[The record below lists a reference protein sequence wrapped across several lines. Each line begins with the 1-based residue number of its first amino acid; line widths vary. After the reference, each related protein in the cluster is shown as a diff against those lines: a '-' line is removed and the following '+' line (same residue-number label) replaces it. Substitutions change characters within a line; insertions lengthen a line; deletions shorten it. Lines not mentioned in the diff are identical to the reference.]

1 MAIYRRFRVQQKYV
15 NGKPTEEYRLGVEID
30 STDYNS
36 LEECNRGSECT
47 ELEYRWVDMESA
59 DDYIC
64 DGTNKYKKQMKQQKC
79 VTEEAWTNVYPYEY
93 QKGELI
99 EHDSV
104 DCGYDPSVEY
114 HIYGA
119 TDGHGSITISPSKE
133 YYSSADV
140 VTITALPSTD
150 YIFSC
155 YNYGGNMTYGRV
167 AYNSVLSLTMSHN
180 WYVSAAFVYG
190 VSSTGSLFYL
200 YSDDTHS
207 WYDWSKSTLSKDDNT
222 GWKASVIIDYSG
234 VIQTISSTAFRNHTY
249 LTEIILPNCSYIG
262 SYAFQS
268 CYSLTSINLPNCL
281 SVDSCGFDGCSSL
294 TSVNLTNC
302 SYIGRYA
309 FAYCSALKSIDLP
322 NCTYVSREAF
332 YVCEALTSISLPLC
346 EYVGFEA
353 FAHCHSLSSIN
364 LPNCSYV
371 ESDVFYDCSV
381 LKTIR
386 LPKVTYFKSAAL
398 GDTSIQT
405 LYMDQITSVPLGRDP
420 FSGYLGYLKSIFIP
434 CSLLNDFT
442 THSIWSKYSSYYVCA
457 SETKDI
463 LTATDGGGTIT
474 LDPEGGIY
482 TSGTTVNIGYKEKYG
497 YEFNHFQYG
506 STSAYGSTVLSE
518 NFSLVMN
525 QNWYVSAAFSISA
538 SLGTLYYS
546 YWNSTESWYVWALS
560 RFTKYN
566 NNGSNAD
573 TIIDYSGVIKT
584 LPTSAFR
591 LCSDLTT
598 ISLPNCSY
606 IGSYAFYS
614 TALVSVNLPKCI
626 TVDSFAFQKCR
637 WLKYIDL
644 TSCEYIA
651 RTAFNSCTDL
661 QSINLPNCI
670 FISYFAFA
678 DCTSLTSISLPLCEF
693 IDYDAFE
700 TCYALKSVDLPNCT
714 YVSRGAFFDCKN
726 LINVKLPKVTYI
738 GHNAF
743 TNTRIETLYMNQIT
757 SVPSGGDPF
766 GSTFSY
772 LKSIIIPCSL
782 INDFTIN
789 SIWSKYSSYFVCDS
803 QESDLKE
810 IFTATDGG
818 GTITLDPEGGK
829 YYSGTTVNIGYS
841 ANPGYVFSY
850 LQYGSTP
857 AYGSTVLNESFSLVM
872 SQNWYVSVNFDYG
885 TASSGSLYYS
895 YNTGSESWY
904 DWSKSTLSKGDN
916 NGDGASI
923 IIDYGGIV
931 QIIPSSAFSPHSYL
945 TKIVFPNC
953 TYVNVSAFEK
963 CSVLSSISLPNCSY
977 IGSYAFYSCYSL
989 PSIDLPNCSY
999 VGSYAFNECL
1009 NLTSIN
1015 LPLCS
1020 YVGAGAFGRC
1030 TSLLSIDLPN
1040 CTSVG
1045 SYAFQSCYS
1054 LTSIDLPLCS
1064 YVGAETFES
1073 CSVLTS
1079 INLPNCTYV
1088 SYAAF
1093 DYCLTLTS
1101 IDLPLCSYVGSYVF
1115 FNCQKLTSIILPL
1128 CEFIGG
1134 SAFAHCSILPSIDL
1148 PNCSLISYFAFGYC
1162 ESLTSISLPNCTYVS
1177 DYAFT
1182 HCSLLKSIYLPLCSY
1197 VCRYAFE
1204 YCRSLTSVNLPK
1216 VTYFGSHVFESA
1228 PVEIL
1233 YMDQITSVPSGD
1245 DPSINS
1251 SYIKSIF
1258 IPCSLLDSF
1267 VSHSIWSRFSSYFV
1281 CV

>member
-1 MAIYRRFRVQQKYV
+1 MAIYRRFRVQRKYV

-36 LEECNRGSECT
+36 LEECNRGSDCT

-99 EHDSV
+99 EQNSI
-104 DCGYDPSVEY
+104 DCGYEPSTEY
-114 HIYGA
+114 HIYGT

-133 YYSSADV
+133 YYSSTDV
-140 VTITALPSTD
+140 VTITALPSID
-150 YIFSC
+150 YAFSC
-155 YNYGGNMTYGRV
+155 YNYGGNMTYGSV

-180 WYVSAAFVYG
+180 WYVSATFVYG
-190 VSSTGSLFYL
+190 VSSVGSLFYL

-234 VIQTISSTAFRNHTY
+234 VIQTISKTAFDNHAY
-249 LTEIILPNCSYIG
+249 LTEIVLPNCSYIG

-268 CYSLTSINLPNCL
+268 CYSLTSIDLPNCL
-281 SVDSCGFDGCSSL
+281 SVDSCGFDDCSSL
-294 TSVNLTNC
+294 TSVNLPNC

-309 FAYCSALKSIDLP
+309 FATCLSLTSIDLP

-332 YVCEALTSISLPLC
+332 YACEPLTSISLPLC

-353 FAHCHSLSSIN
+353 FAHCHSLPSIN

-371 ESDVFYDCSV
+371 TGQAFMDCSA
-381 LKTIR
+381 LRTIR
-386 LPKVTYFKSAAL
+386 LPKVTYFEKAAFEY
-398 GDTSIQT
+398 TSIQT
-405 LYMDQITSVPLGRDP
+405 LYMDQITSVPSGRDP

-442 THSIWSKYSSYYVCA
+442 NHSIWSKYSSYYVCA
-457 SETKDI
+457 SETKEI

-474 LDPEGGIY
+474 LNPEGGIY

-525 QNWYVSAAFSISA
+525 QNWYVSAAFSISV

-546 YWNSTESWYVWALS
+546 YWNSTESWYVWPLS

-566 NNGSNAD
+566 NNGSNAWK
-573 TIIDYSGVIKT
+573 IIDYSGVIKT

-591 LCSDLTT
+591 LCSELTT

-606 IGSYAFYS
+606 IGSNAFFS
-614 TALVSVNLPKCI
+614 AGLVSVNLPKCI
-626 TVDSFAFQKCR
+626 TVGSFAFQKCK

-670 FISYFAFA
+670 FISYFAFGY
-678 DCTSLTSISLPLCEF
+678 CPSLSSISLPLCEF

-700 TCYALKSVDLPNCT
+700 SCYALKSVDLPNCT
-714 YVSRGAFFDCKN
+714 YVSHGAFNDCKN

-738 GHNAF
+738 GDGAF
-743 TNTRIETLYMNQIT
+743 ANTNIETLYMNHIT
-757 SVPSGGDPF
+757 SVPSGGNPF
-766 GSTFSY
+766 GSTFSN

-789 SIWSKYSSYFVCDS
+789 SIWSKYISYYVCDGE
-803 QESDLKE
+803 ESNIKE

-818 GTITLDPEGGK
+818 GVVTLDPEGGK

-850 LQYGSTP
+850 FQYGKTP

-872 SQNWYVSVNFDYG
+872 NQNWYVSVNFDYG
-885 TASSGSLYYS
+885 TINSKILYYS
-895 YNTGSESWY
+895 YIDGTESWY
-904 DWSKSTLSKGDN
+904 EWFGSMLTKNDN
-916 NGDGASI
+916 NGSNART
-923 IIDYGGIV
+923 IIDYGSVIKF
-931 QIIPSSAFSPHSYL
+931 IPISAFISHSYL
-945 TKIVFPNC
+945 RKIDFPLC
-953 TYVNVSAFEK
+953 SYVSSFAFDDCDSLVSIGLPLCEYVGDAAFIG
-963 CSVLSSISLPNCSY
+963 CSVLSSISLPNCSFV
-977 IGSYAFYSCYSL
+977 GDRAFAVCHSL
-989 PSIDLPNCSY
+989 SSIVLPNCSY
-999 VGSYAFNECL
+999 IGASAFYWC
-1009 NLTSIN
+1009 
-1015 LPLCS
+1015 
-1020 YVGAGAFGRC
+1020 
-1030 TSLLSIDLPN
+1030 DK
-1040 CTSVG
+1040 
-1045 SYAFQSCYS
+1045 S

-1064 YVGAETFES
+1064 YIGSNAFEC
-1073 CSVLTS
+1073 CSSLTS
-1079 INLPNCTYV
+1079 IYLPLCSYV
-1088 SYAAF
+1088 GHAAF
-1093 DYCLTLTS
+1093 YFCRLLKS
-1101 IDLPLCSYVGSYVF
+1101 IDLPLCSYVGS
-1115 FNCQKLTSIILPL
+1115 
-1128 CEFIGG
+1128 
-1134 SAFAHCSILPSIDL
+1134 SAFQYCY
-1148 PNCSLISYFAFGYC
+1148 SLS
-1162 ESLTSISLPNCTYVS
+1162 TVS
-1177 DYAFT
+1177 
-1182 HCSLLKSIYLPLCSY
+1182 
-1197 VCRYAFE
+1197 
-1204 YCRSLTSVNLPK
+1204 LPK
-1216 VTYFGSHVFESA
+1216 VTYFGSRAFTNA
-1228 PVEIL
+1228 RIKTL
-1233 YMDQITSVPSGD
+1233 YMEQITSVPSVGD
-1245 DPSINS
+1245 QLLDR
-1251 SYIKSIF
+1251 SYLKSIF
-1258 IPCSLLDSF
+1258 IPSSLLNDF
-1267 VSHSIWSRFSSYFV
+1267 LSHSIWSKYSSYFV

>member
-15 NGKPTEEYRLGVEID
+15 NGQPTEEYRLGVEID

-36 LEECNRGSECT
+36 LEECNRGSDCT

-64 DGTNKYKKQMKQQKC
+64 EGTNKYKKQRKQQKC

-99 EHDSV
+99 EQNSI
-104 DCGYDPSVEY
+104 DCGYGSGEY
-114 HIYGA
+114 HIYGT
-119 TDGHGSITISPSKE
+119 TDGHGNITISPSKE
-133 YYSSADV
+133 YYSSTDI

-155 YNYGGNMTYGRV
+155 YNYGGNMNYGRV

-190 VSSTGSLFYL
+190 VSSVGSLFYL
-200 YSDDTHS
+200 YSDDRHS
-207 WYDWSKSTLSKDDNT
+207 WYDWSKSTLTKNNNDGT
-222 GWKASVIIDYSG
+222 LASVIIDYSG
-234 VIQTISSTAFRNHTY
+234 VIQTIPSTAFRNHTY

-268 CYSLTSINLPNCL
+268 CYSLTSINLSNCL
-281 SVDSCGFDGCSSL
+281 SVDSCGFDDCSSL
-294 TSVNLTNC
+294 TSVNLPNC

-309 FAYCSALKSIDLP
+309 FATCLSLTSIDLP

-332 YVCEALTSISLPLC
+332 YGCHSLTSISLPLC

-353 FAHCHSLSSIN
+353 FTRCHSLPSIN

-371 ESDVFYDCSV
+371 DGAAFYDCSA
-381 LKTIR
+381 LRTIR
-386 LPKVTYFKSAAL
+386 LPKVTYFEKAAL
-398 GDTSIQT
+398 GDTSIQA
-405 LYMDQITSVPLGRDP
+405 LYMDQITSVPSGSDP

-434 CSLLNDFT
+434 CSLLNDFIN
-442 THSIWSKYSSYYVCA
+442 HSIWSKYHSYYVCA
-457 SETKDI
+457 SETKEI
-463 LTATDGGGTIT
+463 YTATDGGGSIT

-482 TSGTTVNIGYKEKYG
+482 ISGTTVNIGYKEKYG

-525 QNWYVSAAFSISA
+525 QNWYVSASFSISA

-591 LCSDLTT
+591 FCSDLTT

-606 IGSYAFYS
+606 VGDNAFFS
-614 TALVSVNLPKCI
+614 AGLFSANLPKCI
-626 TVDSFAFQKCR
+626 TVGSFAFQKCN

-651 RTAFNSCTDL
+651 RTAFNSCTHL

-670 FISYFAFA
+670 FISYYAFA
-678 DCTSLTSISLPLCEF
+678 YCPSLSSISLPLCEF
-693 IDYDAFE
+693 IDYHAFE
-700 TCYALKSVDLPNCT
+700 SCYALKSVDLPNCT
-714 YVSRGAFFDCKN
+714 YVSHGAFFDCKN

-738 GHNAF
+738 GAGAF
-743 TNTRIETLYMNQIT
+743 TDTRIETLYMNQIT
-757 SVPSGGDPF
+757 SVPSGGNPF
-766 GSTFSY
+766 GSTFSN

-789 SIWSKYSSYFVCDS
+789 SVWSKYISYYVCDGE
-803 QESDLKE
+803 ESNIKE

-818 GTITLDPEGGK
+818 GVVTLDPEGGK

-850 LQYGSTP
+850 FQYGRTP

-872 SQNWYVSVNFDYG
+872 NQNWYVSVNFDYG
-885 TASSGSLYYS
+885 TINSKILYYS
-895 YNTGSESWY
+895 YIDGTESWY
-904 DWSKSTLSKGDN
+904 EWFGSMLTKNDN
-916 NGDGASI
+916 NGSLASI
-923 IIDYGGIV
+923 IIDYGSVIKF
-931 QIIPSSAFSPHSYL
+931 IPISAFISHSYL
-945 TKIVFPNC
+945 RK
-953 TYVNVSAFEK
+953 
-963 CSVLSSISLPNCSY
+963 
-977 IGSYAFYSCYSL
+977 
-989 PSIDLPNCSY
+989 
-999 VGSYAFNECL
+999 
-1009 NLTSIN
+1009 
-1015 LPLCS
+1015 
-1020 YVGAGAFGRC
+1020 
-1030 TSLLSIDLPN
+1030 
-1040 CTSVG
+1040 
-1045 SYAFQSCYS
+1045 
-1054 LTSIDLPLCS
+1054 IDLPLCS
-1064 YVGAETFES
+1064 YVSSFAFYDCDSLVSIGLPLCEYVGDAAFIG
-1073 CSVLTS
+1073 CSVLSS
-1079 INLPNCTYV
+1079 IALPLCSYVGSSAFQYCDSLSSIVLPNCSYIGASAFYWCDKSLTSISLPLCSYIGSNAFECCSSLTSIYLPLCSYV
-1088 SYAAF
+1088 GSSAF
-1093 DYCLTLTS
+1093 RFCRLLTS
-1101 IDLPLCSYVGSYVF
+1101 IDLPLCSYVGS
-1115 FNCQKLTSIILPL
+1115 
-1128 CEFIGG
+1128 
-1134 SAFAHCSILPSIDL
+1134 SAFQYCY
-1148 PNCSLISYFAFGYC
+1148 SLS
-1162 ESLTSISLPNCTYVS
+1162 T
-1177 DYAFT
+1177 
-1182 HCSLLKSIYLPLCSY
+1182 
-1197 VCRYAFE
+1197 
-1204 YCRSLTSVNLPK
+1204 VNLPK
-1216 VTYFGSHVFESA
+1216 VTYFGSKAFLSA
-1228 PVEIL
+1228 RIETL
-1233 YMDQITSVPSGD
+1233 YMDQITSVPSGG
-1245 DPSINS
+1245 DPFISR

-1258 IPCSLLDSF
+1258 IPSSLLDSF
-1267 VSHSIWSRFSSYFV
+1267 VSHSIWSKHSSYFV

>member
-1 MAIYRRFRVQQKYV
+1 MAIFRRFKVQQKYV
-15 NGKPTEEYRLGVEID
+15 NGQPTEEYRLGVEVD
-30 STDYNS
+30 GTNYNS
-36 LEECNRGSECT
+36 LEECNKGSDCT
-47 ELEYRWVDMESA
+47 QLEYRWVDVESA

-99 EHDSV
+99 EQNSI
-104 DCGYDPSVEY
+104 DCGYGSGEY
-114 HIYGA
+114 HIYGT
-119 TDGHGSITISPSKE
+119 TDGHGNITIYPSKE
-133 YYSSADV
+133 YYSSTDI

-155 YNYGGNMTYGRV
+155 YNYGGNMTYGSV

-190 VSSTGSLFYL
+190 ASSVGSLFYL

-207 WYDWSKSTLSKDDNT
+207 WYDWSKSTLSDADNT
-222 GWKASVIIDYSG
+222 GWKASVIIDCSG
-234 VIQTISSTAFRNHTY
+234 VIQTISSDAFKNHTY

-262 SYAFQS
+262 NYALNS

-281 SVDSCGFDGCSSL
+281 SVDIGAFANCSAL
-294 TSVNLTNC
+294 TYINLPNC
-302 SYIGRYA
+302 SYISN
-309 FAYCSALKSIDLP
+309 SAIRDCRSLKSINLP
-322 NCTYVSREAF
+322 NCLSVGSHAF
-332 YVCEALTSISLPLC
+332 GYCETLTSISLPLC
-346 EYVGFEA
+346 EYVCYGAFED
-353 FAHCHSLSSIN
+353 CYSLTSIN

-371 ESDVFYDCSV
+371 TSQAFMDCSL

-386 LPKVTYFKSAAL
+386 LPKVTYFEKAAFEY
-398 GDTSIQT
+398 TSIQN
-405 LYMDQITSVPLGRDP
+405 LYMDQITSVPSGRDP

-442 THSIWSKYSSYYVCA
+442 NHSIWSKYISYYVCV

-482 TSGTTVNIGYKEKYG
+482 NSGTTVNIGYKEKYG

-506 STSAYGSTVLSE
+506 STSAYGSTVSSE

-525 QNWYVSAAFSISA
+525 QNWYVSAAFSKSA

-591 LCSDLTT
+591 QCSDLTT

-606 IGSYAFYS
+606 VGDYAFFS
-614 TALVSVNLPKCI
+614 TALFSVNLPKCI
-626 TVDSFAFQKCR
+626 TVSSFAFQKCK
-637 WLKYIDL
+637 WLKYIDI

-651 RTAFNSCTDL
+651 RTAFNSCTNL
-661 QSINLPNCI
+661 KSINLPNCI

-678 DCTSLTSISLPLCEF
+678 GCTSLSSISLPLCEF
-693 IDYDAFE
+693 IDYHAFE
-700 TCYALKSVDLPNCT
+700 SCYALKSVDLPNCT
-714 YVSRGAFFDCKN
+714 YVSHGVFYDCKN

-738 GHNAF
+738 GAGAF

-766 GSTFSY
+766 GSTFSN

-789 SIWSKYSSYFVCDS
+789 SIWSKYISYYVCDGE
-803 QESDLKE
+803 ESNLKE

-818 GTITLDPEGGK
+818 GVVTLDPEGGK

-850 LQYGSTP
+850 FQYGKTP

-872 SQNWYVSVNFDYG
+872 NQNWYVSVNFDYG
-885 TASSGSLYYS
+885 TINSKILYYS
-895 YNTGSESWY
+895 YIDGTESWY
-904 DWSKSTLSKGDN
+904 EWFGSMLTKNDN
-916 NGDGASI
+916 NGSNART
-923 IIDYGGIV
+923 IIDYGSVIKF
-931 QIIPSSAFSPHSYL
+931 IPISAFISHSYL
-945 TKIVFPNC
+945 RKIDFPLC
-953 TYVNVSAFEK
+953 SYVSSFAFYD
-963 CSVLSSISLPNCSY
+963 CDSLISVNLPNCSY
-977 IGSYAFYSCYSL
+977 IGDYTFAGCSVLS
-989 PSIDLPNCSY
+989 SIDLPLCSYIGDSAFQYCHSLLSIILPNCSY
-999 VGSYAFNECL
+999 IGASAFYWC
-1009 NLTSIN
+1009 
-1015 LPLCS
+1015 
-1020 YVGAGAFGRC
+1020 
-1030 TSLLSIDLPN
+1030 DK
-1040 CTSVG
+1040 
-1045 SYAFQSCYS
+1045 S

-1064 YVGAETFES
+1064 YIDSNAFEC
-1073 CSVLTS
+1073 CSSLTS
-1079 INLPNCTYV
+1079 IYLPLCSYV
-1088 SYAAF
+1088 GDYAF
-1093 DYCLTLTS
+1093 YFCRLLKS
-1101 IDLPLCSYVGSYVF
+1101 IDLPLCSYVGS
-1115 FNCQKLTSIILPL
+1115 
-1128 CEFIGG
+1128 
-1134 SAFAHCSILPSIDL
+1134 SAFQYCY
-1148 PNCSLISYFAFGYC
+1148 SLS
-1162 ESLTSISLPNCTYVS
+1162 T
-1177 DYAFT
+1177 
-1182 HCSLLKSIYLPLCSY
+1182 
-1197 VCRYAFE
+1197 
-1204 YCRSLTSVNLPK
+1204 VNLPK
-1216 VTYFGSHVFESA
+1216 VTYFGSKAFLSA
-1228 PVEIL
+1228 RIETL
-1233 YMDQITSVPSGD
+1233 YMEQITSVPSGG
-1245 DPSINS
+1245 DPFISK
-1251 SYIKSIF
+1251 SYLKSIF
-1258 IPCSLLDSF
+1258 IPSSLLDSF
-1267 VSHSIWSRFSSYFV
+1267 VSHSIWEYYSSYFV

>member
-15 NGKPTEEYRLGVEID
+15 NGQPTEEYRLGVEID

-64 DGTNKYKKQMKQQKC
+64 DGTNKYKKQRKQQKC
-79 VTEEAWTNVYPYEY
+79 VTEQAWTNVYPYEY

-99 EHDSV
+99 EQNSI
-104 DCGYDPSVEY
+104 DCGYGSGKY
-114 HIYGA
+114 HVYGT
-119 TDGHGSITISPSKE
+119 TDGHGNITISPSKE
-133 YYSSADV
+133 YYSSTDI

-150 YIFSC
+150 YMFSC
-155 YNYGGNMTYGRV
+155 YNYGGNMTYGSV

-190 VSSTGSLFYL
+190 ASSVGSLFYL

-234 VIQTISSTAFRNHTY
+234 VIQTISKTAFENHAY

-262 SYAFQS
+262 NYAFYS
-268 CYSLTSINLPNCL
+268 CYSLTSIDLPNCLYADIGAFGHCSALTNINLPNCSYISNSAIRDCRSLKSINLPNCSYVGSHAFGYCETIISISLPLCEYVGYGAFEDCYSLTSINLPNC
-281 SVDSCGFDGCSSL
+281 
-294 TSVNLTNC
+294 
-302 SYIGRYA
+302 
-309 FAYCSALKSIDLP
+309 
-322 NCTYVSREAF
+322 
-332 YVCEALTSISLPLC
+332 
-346 EYVGFEA
+346 
-353 FAHCHSLSSIN
+353 
-364 LPNCSYV
+364 SYV
-371 ESDVFYDCSV
+371 TSHTFMDCSL

-386 LPKVTYFKSAAL
+386 LPKVTYFESKAFEY
-398 GDTSIQT
+398 TSIQT
-405 LYMDQITSVPLGRDP
+405 LYMDQITSVPSGRDP

-789 SIWSKYSSYFVCDS
+789 SIWSKYINYYVCDGE
-803 QESDLKE
+803 ESNIKE

-818 GTITLDPEGGK
+818 GVVTLDPEGGK

-850 LQYGSTP
+850 FQYGKTP

-872 SQNWYVSVNFDYG
+872 NQNWYVSVNFDYG
-885 TASSGSLYYS
+885 TINSKILYYS
-895 YNTGSESWY
+895 YIDGTESWY
-904 DWSKSTLSKGDN
+904 EWFGSTLTKDDN
-916 NGDGASI
+916 NGSLASI
-923 IIDYGGIV
+923 IIDSGSVIKF
-931 QIIPSSAFSPHSYL
+931 IPISAFISHSYL
-945 TKIVFPNC
+945 TKIDFPLC
-953 TYVNVSAFEK
+953 SYVSSSAFE
-963 CSVLSSISLPNCSY
+963 
-977 IGSYAFYSCYSL
+977 SCYSL
-989 PSIDLPNCSY
+989 TSVNLPNCSY
-999 VGSYAFNECL
+999 VGSCAFEVC
-1009 NLTSIN
+1009 SILPSID

-1020 YVGAGAFGRC
+1020 YVGDSAFQYCHSLSSIVLTNCSYIGA
-1030 TSLLSIDLPN
+1030 
-1040 CTSVG
+1040 
-1045 SYAFQSCYS
+1045 YAFYSCDS

-1064 YVGAETFES
+1064 YVGSSAFEV
-1073 CSVLTS
+1073 CSSLTS
-1079 INLPNCTYV
+1079 IYLPLCSYV
-1088 SYAAF
+1088 GDYAF
-1093 DYCLTLTS
+1093 YLCKLLTS
-1101 IDLPLCSYVGSYVF
+1101 IDLPLCSYVGS
-1115 FNCQKLTSIILPL
+1115 
-1128 CEFIGG
+1128 
-1134 SAFAHCSILPSIDL
+1134 SAFQGCRR
-1148 PNCSLISYFAFGYC
+1148 
-1162 ESLTSISLPNCTYVS
+1162 LTN
-1177 DYAFT
+1177 
-1182 HCSLLKSIYLPLCSY
+1182 
-1197 VCRYAFE
+1197 
-1204 YCRSLTSVNLPK
+1204 VNLPK
-1216 VTYFGSHVFESA
+1216 VTYFGSKAFLSTSIET
-1228 PVEIL
+1228 L
-1233 YMDQITSVPSGD
+1233 YMDQITSIPSGG
-1245 DPSINS
+1245 DPFINR
-1251 SYIKSIF
+1251 SYLKSIF
-1258 IPCSLLDSF
+1258 IPSSLLNKF
-1267 VSHSIWSRFSSYFV
+1267 VNHSIWEYYSSYFV

>member
-15 NGKPTEEYRLGVEID
+15 NGKPTEEYRLGAEID

-36 LEECNRGSECT
+36 LEECNRGSDCT

-64 DGTNKYKKQMKQQKC
+64 EGTNKYKKQRKQQKC
-79 VTEEAWTNVYPYEY
+79 ITEEAWTNVYPYEY

-99 EHDSV
+99 EQNSI
-104 DCGYDPSVEY
+104 DCGYGSGKY
-114 HIYGA
+114 HIYG
-119 TDGHGSITISPSKE
+119 TTNGYGSINISPSKE
-133 YYSSADV
+133 YYSSTDI

-155 YNYGGNMTYGRV
+155 YNYGGNMTYGSV

-190 VSSTGSLFYL
+190 ASSVGSLFYL

-207 WYDWSKSTLSKDDNT
+207 WYDWSKSTLSGDDNT

-234 VIQTISSTAFRNHTY
+234 VIQTISKTAFDNHAY
-249 LTEIILPNCSYIG
+249 LTEIVLPNCSYIG
-262 SYAFQS
+262 SYGFHSCYSLTSIDLPNCLSVDIGAFGDCS
-268 CYSLTSINLPNCL
+268 ALTYINLPNCSYISNSAIRDCRSLKSINLPNCSYVGSHAFGYCETLISISLPLCEYVGYGAFEDCYSLTSINLPNC
-281 SVDSCGFDGCSSL
+281 
-294 TSVNLTNC
+294 
-302 SYIGRYA
+302 
-309 FAYCSALKSIDLP
+309 
-322 NCTYVSREAF
+322 
-332 YVCEALTSISLPLC
+332 
-346 EYVGFEA
+346 
-353 FAHCHSLSSIN
+353 
-364 LPNCSYV
+364 SYV
-371 ESDVFYDCSV
+371 TSQAFMDCSL

-386 LPKVTYFKSAAL
+386 LPKVTYFEKAAFEY
-398 GDTSIQT
+398 TSIQN
-405 LYMDQITSVPLGRDP
+405 LYMDQITSVPSGRDP

-442 THSIWSKYSSYYVCA
+442 INSIWSKYSSYYVCA
-457 SETKDI
+457 SENKEI
-463 LTATDGGGTIT
+463 LTATDGGGTVT
-474 LDPEGGIY
+474 LNPEGGIY

-525 QNWYVSAAFSISA
+525 QNWYVSAAFSKSA

-591 LCSDLTT
+591 FCSYLTT

-606 IGSYAFYS
+606 IGSDAFFS
-614 TALVSVNLPKCI
+614 TALVSVSLPKCSY
-626 TVDSFAFQKCR
+626 VGYAAFEKCR
-637 WLKYIDL
+637 GLKNIDL
-644 TSCEYIA
+644 PLCSYIGKYAFFSCSKLA
-651 RTAFNSCTDL
+651 
-661 QSINLPNCI
+661 
-670 FISYFAFA
+670 
-678 DCTSLTSISLPLCEF
+678 SISLQNCTF
-693 IDYDAFE
+693 ISEYAFKD
-700 TCYALKSVDLPNCT
+700 CYALTSVNLPLCSYIGWSAFENCT
-714 YVSRGAFFDCKN
+714 NLSTVS
-726 LINVKLPKVTYI
+726 LPKVTYI
-738 GHNAF
+738 SGGAF

-766 GSTFSY
+766 VNSFSY

-789 SIWSKYSSYFVCDS
+789 SIWSKYSSYYVCDGE
-803 QESDLKE
+803 ESNLKE

-818 GTITLDPEGGK
+818 GVITLDPEGGK

-850 LQYGSTP
+850 FQYGSTP
-857 AYGSTVLNESFSLVM
+857 AYGSTVLNESFSLLM

-904 DWSKSTLSKGDN
+904 DWSKSTLSKNDN

-923 IIDYGGIV
+923 IIDYGSIV
-931 QIIPSSAFSPHSYL
+931 QTIPSKAFSSHSYL
-945 TKIVFPNC
+945 TKIVLPNC
-953 TYVNVSAFEK
+953 TYIGDSAFED

-977 IGSYAFYSCYSL
+977 VGSWAFYSCYS
-989 PSIDLPNCSY
+989 
-999 VGSYAFNECL
+999 
-1009 NLTSIN
+1009 LTSIN

-1020 YVGAGAFGRC
+1020 YVGNGAFTHC
-1030 TSLLSIDLPN
+1030 S
-1040 CTSVG
+1040 
-1045 SYAFQSCYS
+1045 S
-1054 LTSIDLPLCS
+1054 LTSIYLPLCQFIGYGAFIYCSLLTSVDLPSCSYVGSQAFYSCYALTSVNLPLCS
-1064 YVGAETFES
+1064 YVGSYTFNS
-1073 CSVLTS
+1073 CSNLTS

-1088 SYAAF
+1088 SYGAF
-1093 DYCLTLTS
+1093 DYCKKLTS
-1101 IDLPLCSYVGSYVF
+1101 IDLPLCSYVGSYAF
-1115 FNCQKLTSIILPL
+1115 YNCQKLTSINFPL

-1134 SAFAHCSILPSIDL
+1134 SAFAHCSNLTSINFQ
-1148 PNCSLISYFAFGYC
+1148 NCSLISYFGFGYC

-1182 HCSLLKSIYLPLCSY
+1182 HCSLLTSINLPLCSY

-1228 PVEIL
+1228 PIETL
-1233 YMDQITSVPSGD
+1233 YMNQITSVPSGY
-1245 DPSINS
+1245 DPSINR

-1258 IPCSLLDSF
+1258 IPCSLVDAF
-1267 VSHSIWSRFSSYFV
+1267 TTNSIWSKYSSYFV